1 MRHPERRTWGFW
13 VSKFLDLWKNGSG
26 VQYACFFAFGGDEW
40 NLFVF
45 QEVMAGDLD

>member
-1 MRHPERRTWGFW
+1 MEKWKWGMQ
-13 VSKFLDLWKNGSG
+13 V
-26 VQYACFFAFGGDEW
+26 FFAFVGDEW